1 MAQIV
6 RRRRFFGAVRNF
18 LKDESGVAAVEF
30 ALFGPL
36 LVFGLLAMADVGMAV
51 YQRMSI
57 DHILRSGA
65 HHAIE
70 DPGASTVKNVLE
82 SIAAAEVLGM
92 WGEGEIT
99 FDVQRFCACAEQ
111 PETEVNCATSCAN
124 SKPTSIYYSM
134 RSDLIVPGLILPQ
147 FHLQPAMRVQ
157 IR

>member
-1 MAQIV
+1 MRVHGFFRTAQ
-6 RRRRFFGAVRNF
+6 NF
-18 LKDESGVAAVEF
+18 LSDKSGVAAVEF

-70 DPGASTVKNVLE
+70 DPGASTVKSVLE
-82 SIAAAEVLGM
+82 SIAAAETLGM
-92 WGEGEIT
+92 WGEGEAT
-99 FDVQRFCACAEQ
+99 FDVKRFCACAEN
-111 PETEVNCATSCAN
+111 PEIEVNCATSCVN
-124 SKPTSIYYSM
+124 SRPTSIYYSM

-157 IR
+157 VR